1 MLQENIEHSKRDGE
15 GEGAAIL
22 NRVFRAGLAGKVTF
36 KQKLEEVKE

>member
-15 GEGAAIL
+15 GAAIL
-22 NRVFRAGLAGKVTF
+22 NRVVRAGLAGKETF